1 LSDRDKGALAACR
14 ISANTFGMLRITM
27 EITTKIQLRR
37 FVMDGGERMDGG
49 PRSAIVVGAGIVG
62 LSTAWFLQE
71 RGVDVTVVDRSGVA
85 AGASWGNAGWVSPAL
100 TLPLNSPSVLRYGL
114 RALADPAAPLH
125 IPMPPDSALG
135 VFLMQFVANCRRSS
149 WKRAVRANLPL
160 NAEAIEAFDV
170 LVANG
175 VDAPVTDAPITALFR
190 STEHAERMMR
200 ELRQLENAGQT
211 IPVTGLAG
219 EALREQV
226 PLASPAITAALSIN
240 GQRFVDPGR
249 FVNALGQAVTQRGA
263 TMRTLEVH
271 GVYSSGNEVTVY
283 PRNGEPLSAD
293 TAVIATG
300 AWLSRLAGSRIR
312 VPVQA
317 GRGYSFT
324 VPVDR
329 PIPGPIYLPDV
340 RVACTP
346 YNGALRVSG
355 TMEFRDPHEPAIPA
369 RVGAIVASASP
380 LLDGVRWAERSD
392 VWVGPRPVTPDGR
405 PLIGEMSSGAYVA
418 GGHGMWG
425 LAHGPVTGRL
435 LAEQITTGKQPEA
448 LRDFDPLRRTGR

>member
-1 LSDRDKGALAACR
+1 MGGGDR
-14 ISANTFGMLRITM
+14 I
-27 EITTKIQLRR
+27 
-37 FVMDGGERMDGG
+37 DGG

-71 RGVDVTVVDRSGVA
+71 RGVDVTVVDRTGVA
-85 AGASWGNAGWVSPAL
+85 AGASWGNAGWISPAL
-100 TLPLNSPSVLRYGL
+100 TLPLNSPAVLRYGMRSL
-114 RALADPAAPLH
+114 LDSTAPLH
-125 IPMPPDSALG
+125 IPMAADSALA
-135 VFLMQFVANCRRSS
+135 VFLLLFAANCRRSS
-149 WKRAVRANLPL
+149 GKRAMRANLPL
-160 NAEAIEAFDV
+160 NAEALEAFDV
-170 LVANG
+170 LIANG

-190 STEHAERMMR
+190 STKHAERMMR
-200 ELRQLENAGQT
+200 ELHNLENAGQT
-211 IPVTGLAG
+211 LSVTGLTG

-240 GQRFVDPGR
+240 SQRFVDPGR
-249 FVNALGQAVTQRGA
+249 FVHALGQAVVERGA
-263 TMRTLEVH
+263 MMRIAEIS
-271 GVYSSGNEVTVY
+271 GVFSSGSGVTVY
-283 PRNGEPLSAD
+283 PRGGRPLTGD

-300 AWLSRLAGSRIR
+300 AWLSRLAGSRVR

-329 PIPGPIYLPDV
+329 PIPCPIYLPDV

-369 RVGAIVASASP
+369 RVGAIAASASP
-380 LLDGVRWAERSD
+380 LLEAVRWAERSD
-392 VWVGPRPVTPDGR
+392 IWVGPRPVTPDGR
-405 PLIGEMSSGAYVA
+405 PLIGETSRGIYVA

-425 LAHGPVTGRL
+425 LAHGPITGRL

>member
-1 LSDRDKGALAACR
+1 MVDVGR
-14 ISANTFGMLRITM
+14 I
-27 EITTKIQLRR
+27 
-37 FVMDGGERMDGG
+37 DGG

-71 RGVDVTVVDRSGVA
+71 RGVDVTVVDRTGVA
-85 AGASWGNAGWVSPAL
+85 AGASWGNAGWIAPAL
-100 TLPLNSPSVLRYGL
+100 TLPLNSPAVLRYGL
-114 RALADPAAPLH
+114 RSLSDASAPLH
-125 IPMPPDSALG
+125 IPLTADSGLAA
-135 VFLMQFVANCRRSS
+135 FLIQFAANCRRSS

-160 NAEAIEAFDV
+160 NDECIEAFDV

-175 VDAPVTDAPITALFR
+175 VDAPVTDTPITAVFR
-190 STEHAERMMR
+190 STGAAEQMAR
-200 ELRQLENAGQT
+200 ELRQIENAGQT
-211 IPVTGLAG
+211 LSVTGLSG

-226 PLASPAITAALSIN
+226 PLASPAITAGLNIN
-240 GQRFVDPGR
+240 AQRFIDPGR
-249 FVNALGQAVTQRGA
+249 FVQALGKAVVERGG
-263 TMRTLEVH
+263 TMHTSEIRSVS
-271 GVYSSGNEVTVY
+271 SSG
-283 PRNGEPLSAD
+283 P
-293 TAVIATG
+293 G
-300 AWLSRLAGSRIR
+300 AWLSRLAGDRVR
-312 VPVQA
+312 VPVRA

-346 YNGALRVSG
+346 YHGGLRVSG
-355 TMEFRDPHEPAIPA
+355 TMEFRDPQEPTVPA

-380 LLDGVRWAERSD
+380 LLAGVRWDERSD
-392 VWVGPRPVTPDGR
+392 IWVGPRPVTPDGR
-405 PLIGEMSSGAYVA
+405 ALIGEMSRGVYVA

-448 LRDFDPLRRTGR
+448 LREFDPLRRTGR